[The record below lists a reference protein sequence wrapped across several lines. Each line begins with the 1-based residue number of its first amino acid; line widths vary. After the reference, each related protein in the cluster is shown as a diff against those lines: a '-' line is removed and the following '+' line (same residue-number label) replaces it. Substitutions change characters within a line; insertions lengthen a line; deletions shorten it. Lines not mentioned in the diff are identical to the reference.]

1 MAEKPKSR
9 KIFRKVL
16 LLVIVLGS
24 FSLAE
29 KIIDNY
35 FGLEKLKEQS
45 QAITSVANV
54 DIGGY

>member
-29 KIIDNY
+29 KIVDNY